1 MPIQPELKP
10 RHGSVAIVDD
20 DASLRTSLARNLRLA
35 GFQVSAFASAED
47 YLTSDQLVAT
57 DVLLADLRLEGM
69 GGIELSQEVA
79 RRGMRTALV
88 FMTAHSLQETAR
100 ELEAIG
106 SPRCLRKPFDAREL
120 RAAILCAL
128 KKRLA
133 TREGF

>member
-1 MPIQPELKP
+1 MQPELRP

-35 GFQVSAFASAED
+35 GFEGSAFSSPED
-47 YLTSDQLVAT
+47 YLTSDQRVAT

-79 RRGMRTALV
+79 RRGIRTSLV
-88 FMTAHSLQETAR
+88 FMTAHSLRETAR

-120 RAAILCAL
+120 RGAILCAL
-128 KKRLA
+128 QKRQA
-133 TREGF
+133 TREVF